1 MNRILL
7 PLLLVTVFLSGC
19 AASTNP
25 ISGRRA
31 FNYAWSPAEEIQ
43 VGREADPQIVAQYG
57 LYDDPEVTA
66 YVDSLGQALVALS
79 HARRP
84 GVDPAF
90 SNMQFYFR
98 VLDSPVVNAFAL
110 PGGYIYVTRGLM
122 AHMEN
127 EAQLAVVLGHEIGH
141 VVGRH
146 GSKAM
151 WRQQFGTSALLLGAI
166 GGQAIFGGNAAENI
180 LNMGGT
186 ATQLL
191 FLKYGRGAEE
201 ESDQLGVEYAAL
213 AGYDASQGSAFF
225 RSLKRLSEQAGAEL
239 PTLLSSHPDP
249 GDREAYMV
257 ERSAYLTE
265 QGIVQNKVGRYSLFR
280 HVDGM
285 VFGEDPRQGFVRD
298 NTFYHPGMAFRFPVP
313 GGFQVINQ
321 PTQVVMVPESQQ
333 AIIVMQINQQYSR
346 ARDAAEAVASEQG
359 VQVVESGMGQA
370 GGMPMQY
377 VVVDATNSDGQEL
390 RLRYQFIDF
399 SGMVFQFTGMALR
412 SSWSTYSPTFA
423 STMSGFRQETDP
435 SILNTQPDRVA
446 LAEARSAQP
455 FSSLIGGIPMPQG
468 IDALS
473 LAILNQVEVGEQIGA
488 GRTYK
493 FIR

>member
-1 MNRILL
+1 MNRSLL
-7 PLLLVTVFLSGC
+7 PLLLITVFLSGC
-19 AASTNP
+19 AASVNP

-31 FNYAWSPAEEIQ
+31 FNYAWSPSEEIQ

-57 LYDDPEVTA
+57 LYDDPEVAA
-66 YVDSLGQALVALS
+66 YVDSLGQALVELS
-79 HARRP
+79 HVRRD

-90 SNMQFYFR
+90 ASMEFHFR

-110 PGGYIYVTRGLM
+110 PGGYIYVTRGLL
-122 AHMEN
+122 AHLEN
-127 EAQLAVVLGHEIGH
+127 EAQLAVVIGHEIGH

-151 WRQQFGTSALLLGAI
+151 WRQQFGTGALLLGAI
-166 GGQAIFGGNAAENI
+166 GGQAVFGGNAAENI

-225 RSLKRLSEQAGAEL
+225 RSLKRLSDQAGADL
-239 PTLLSSHPDP
+239 PTLMSSHPDP

-257 ERSAYLTE
+257 ERSATLE
-265 QGIVQNKVGRYSLFR
+265 ERGISQPKVGRESLFR
-280 HVDGM
+280 HVEGL
-285 VFGEDPRQGFVRD
+285 VYGEDPRQGYVEAG
-298 NTFYHPGMAFRFPVP
+298 TFHHPGLAFRFPVP

-333 AIIVMQINQQYSR
+333 AFIVMQITQEYAR
-346 ARDAAEAVASEQG
+346 ARDAAEAVASQEG
-359 VQVVESGMGQA
+359 VQVFESGMGQS
-370 GGMPMQY
+370 GGLPMHY
-377 VVVDATNSDGQEL
+377 VVIDATNSDGQQL
-390 RLRYQFIDF
+390 RVRYQFVDYA
-399 SGMVFQFTGMALR
+399 GMVFQFTGMTLR
-412 SSWSTYSPTFA
+412 SAWSTYGPAFT

-435 SILNTQPDRVA
+435 AVLNKQPDRVA
-446 LAEARSAQP
+446 LAEARTTQP
-455 FSSLIGGIPMPQG
+455 FSSLIGGIPLPQG
-468 IDALS
+468 IDTLS
-473 LAILNQVEVGEQIGA
+473 LAILNQVEVGAQIGA

-493 FIR
+493 LVR